1 MSIIFNA
8 EEIFDLAIQIER
20 NGAAFYKKASENTG
34 NSQLK
39 ETLTELAKMEI
50 DHENTFQELKKK
62 LCKSDKEQTVFDPYD
77 ELQSYL
83 KAFADGHVF
92 DLKDPSQSLSGNESG
107 IDILKKA
114 IGLEKDSIVL
124 YIGMKEL
131 VPKDLGRDMIDKI
144 IGEEMGHIQLLS
156 TQLRSIT

>member
-20 NGAAFYKKASENTG
+20 NGDAFYKKASENTG